1 LNIEIALRV
10 DIPEAARYGISTVS
24 FGRGSKGIAGN
35 GDASRVWKGE
45 MAQIAS
51 AFGHL
56 LSRCPF
62 FIHKIRS
69 IIQQLYFDK

>member
-35 GDASRVWKGE
+35 GGASRVWKGE
-45 MAQIAS
+45 IMPIAF
-51 AFGHL
+51 AFRHL
-56 LSRCPF
+56 LSRCLF
-62 FIHKIRS
+62 
-69 IIQQLYFDK
+69 LYLKSTDHAVNKK